1 MKRTA
6 LLLSLLFITLTG
18 CSNPFNND
26 SNNNESIN
34 SSESNDSSVTS
45 TSSGDIS
52 SQDST
57 STDTSSSGSSSSSDD
72 TPSNMDSIQDMN
84 ILHAWNWK
92 MNDIKS
98 RLQTIKNAGYGAI
111 QISPM
116 QPKVDKTNYANESTK
131 SQWWKLYQPLAFKIA
146 ESNESLLGTKS
157 DLTALCSEA
166 KRYNIKIVVDIVSN
180 HLAGSDNNYSSQVY
194 TKYPLHS
201 YGKTNDNSI
210 EAVVRGHIGLPDL
223 DTSNKDLQNDVLN
236 MLKDYIDCGVSG
248 FRFDAAKHIETPDDG
263 AYASDYWPTIL
274 NGTTNYAISKN
285 IDAPYYYGEILNTCG
300 TGRSF
305 SSYTKY
311 MSVVDNAQGTDI
323 VNAVNNKSVS
333 SLKKTYNTNVNPD
346 HLVLWAESHDTYSN
360 DSGYE
365 KTRDFS
371 TDTINKAYMIQASRK
386 DAATLY
392 FARPNNINVTMC
404 SVDDNSG
411 WKNAEISAI
420 NKFHTRYIDK
430 EESINNNNN
439 CFVNVRG
446 TGSYAGAAIIN
457 INASGTPTVD
467 VKGLNNGTY
476 IDLVSNR
483 EFNVANEKVTVSFT
497 NGACILIPKGN
508 NDQGGGNDD
517 SSSSSNSEEITYN
530 SSVVLKGSNSSL
542 SYLAWTWGGSNSGSW
557 VAFNE
562 DNDALGINLNNGDN
576 YIIVE
581 FPSDTTAS
589 NANWDNK
596 IRQTVDLSYN
606 GSQIIHEYSELNWKT
621 GS

>member
-26 SNNNESIN
+26 SNNNESIS
-34 SSESNDSSVTS
+34 SSESNDSSITS

-52 SQDST
+52 SGDST
-57 STDTSSSGSSSSSDD
+57 SSDTSSSGSSSSSDD

-98 RLQTIKNAGYGAI
+98 RLQSIKNAGYGAI

-116 QPKVDKTNYANESTK
+116 QPKVDKTNYSSESTK

-201 YGKTNDNSI
+201 YGKTNDNSV

-285 IDAPYYYGEILNTCG
+285 IDTPYYYGEILNTCG

-404 SVDDNSG
+404 SIDDNSG
-411 WKNAEISAI
+411 WKNAEITAI

-483 EFNVANEKVTVSFT
+483 EFNVTNEKVTVSFT

-508 NDQGGGNDD
+508 NDQGGSDD
-517 SSSSSNSEEITYN
+517 SSSSSTSEEITYN

-542 SYLAWTWGGSNSGSW
+542 SYLAWTWGGSSSGSW

-581 FPSDTTAS
+581 FPSGTTAS
-589 NANWDNK
+589 NANWNNK
-596 IRQTVDLSYN
+596 IRQTADLSYD
-606 GSQIIHEYSELNWKT
+606 GSQIIHEYSELNWK
-621 GS
+621 SS